1 MTLTHV
7 VDGALQTPES
17 IVQTVA
23 WDQRF
28 GRRFFFKAAYLHRNG
43 SHAYIVDPDPATGV
57 LTLASSGAS
66 KYWEV
71 ETTGRFLAS
80 EHRDVTVSYVRSHST
95 RDLND
100 YDQFYGNFRNPIIRP
115 NEHSLSPT
123 DVPNRMIVRGTLG
136 VGGRW
141 VLSPLYEWRSG
152 FPWSAVDE
160 FQDFVGPRNRSG
172 RLPSVSSLDFTLA
185 RPWHFGSTG
194 SPPASRSTTLS
205 TPAMNVTC
213 RPTSPL
219 RTMGGSTTRFSGPSD
234 SSSARPCR
242 DRPAVRSGRSC
253 SARH

>member
-1 MTLTHV
+1 
-7 VDGALQTPES
+7 
-17 IVQTVA
+17 
-23 WDQRF
+23 
-28 GRRFFFKAAYLHRNG
+28 
-43 SHAYIVDPDPATGV
+43 V

-71 ETTGRFLAS
+71 ETTGRFLAN

-123 DVPNRMIVRGTLG
+123 DVPNRMIVRGSLG

-141 VLSPLYEWRSG
+141 VFSPLYEWRSG

-172 RLPSVSSLDFTLA
+172 RLPTVSSLDFTLA
-185 RPWHFGSTG
+185 RPWRFRKYRFTGGIKIYNAFDSGDERDVQTNVAAPDYGRFYNPIQRSIGFVFG
-194 SPPASRSTTLS
+194 TTL
-205 TPAMNVTC
+205 P
-213 RPTSPL
+213 
-219 RTMGGSTTRFSGPSD
+219 
-234 SSSARPCR
+234 
-242 DRPAVRSGRSC
+242 
-253 SARH
+253 